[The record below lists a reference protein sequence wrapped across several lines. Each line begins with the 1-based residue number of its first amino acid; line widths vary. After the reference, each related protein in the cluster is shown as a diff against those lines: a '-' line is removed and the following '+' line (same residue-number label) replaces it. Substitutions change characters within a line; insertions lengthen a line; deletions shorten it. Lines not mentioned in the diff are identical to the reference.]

1 MSPAVLSLLSLV
13 AFLAYLQAGLFVFL
27 KNPSLSVNRWFL
39 VLTLTLALWSAGL
52 IVYDSKFAYFDG
64 FPLFLLSVV
73 GAILFPIALL
83 KYIAVQSGFAFKT
96 LFYKV
101 IIIVLVAGCFLLLV
115 FSFLNVEILAP
126 RLRNDSSTYN
136 PVFLW
141 LAVAYSTYLI
151 LALSAIIVFF
161 IEWRYRL
168 DSYLEKSQYKF
179 IRNALAVSF
188 LFGFI
193 VDILL
198 PQLGIIENLNIAHM
212 FGLVLVGFVTFG
224 VFHRRLFALTPEL
237 AAERVVMRAHKIIFF
252 CNPSG
257 WIFKTNPYTQSL
269 LQLSENELLGRSLAG
284 FFYDPLLILQTL
296 HQAKRQ
302 NESEVLETQLVAKS
316 GSNIPVKISFLFI
329 KDSFND
335 LLGIIVYGRDMR
347 EAIALENEIVTRMQ
361 LEKELQALREELEN
375 RVKEKTNELSIVHKK
390 LQFELAERL
399 HAEEK
404 IKADSEEKELLIG
417 EIHDRVKG
425 NMELIIALILAECA
439 TGRHASDTA
448 KLLELAQRVKTI
460 LLVHQNLYFSTRYS
474 QVDFS
479 HFVSCLVAELKQ
491 NAIKDK
497 NIIFSIDLKE
507 AFLSFE
513 SALPLGLIVNEL
525 VTNALVHGW
534 NHAGY
539 PKHPAEQPT
548 VWIQLYASEGEFTL
562 MVRDNGVGLQEDF
575 NLKMLETNG
584 LPLVDTLARDQIGG
598 SFTLQSDNGVLA
610 TVKFSEQ

>member
-1 MSPAVLSLLSLV
+1 MSPAILSILSV
-13 AFLAYLQAGLFVFL
+13 IAFLAYLQAGIFVFIR
-27 KNPSLSVNRWFL
+27 NPSVSVNRWFL

-52 IVYDSKFAYFDG
+52 IVYDNKLAYFGG
-64 FPLFLLSVV
+64 FPLFLLSVA
-73 GAILFPIALL
+73 GAMLFPIALL
-83 KYIAVQSGFAFKT
+83 KYFAVLSGFAVRT
-96 LFYKV
+96 LLYKV
-101 IIIVLVAGCFLLLV
+101 ILIVLIVACILLLI
-115 FSFLNVEILAP
+115 FSFLNTEILGA
-126 RLRNDSSTYN
+126 RLRNGSDTYN

-141 LAVAYSTYLI
+141 LAVAYFTYLI

-161 IEWRYRL
+161 IEWRHRL
-168 DSYLEKSQYKF
+168 DSNLEKSQYKF
-179 IRNALAVSF
+179 IRNALAASI

-198 PQLGIIENLNIAHM
+198 PQLGIIENLNIAHL
-212 FGLVLVGFVTFG
+212 FGLVLVGFLTFG
-224 VFHRRLFALTPEL
+224 VFYRRLFTLTPEL
-237 AAERVVMRAHKIIFF
+237 AAERVVMRSHKIIFF
-252 CNPSG
+252 CNPSS
-257 WIFKTNPYTQSL
+257 WIFKTNPYTQGL

-284 FFYDPLLILQTL
+284 FFSDPLLILQTL

-316 GSNIPVKISFLFI
+316 GSTIPVRISFLFI
-329 KDSFND
+329 KDAFTD
-335 LLGIIVYGRDMR
+335 LLGIIVYGQDMR
-347 EAIALENEIVTRMQ
+347 ETIALGNEIATRKQ
-361 LEKELQALREELEN
+361 LEKELHALSEELEN
-375 RVKEKTNELSIVHKK
+375 RVKEKTNELSFVHKK

-439 TGRHASDTA
+439 TGRHAADTA

-479 HFVSCLVAELKQ
+479 HFVSCLVADLKQ
-491 NAIKDK
+491 NAITDK
-497 NIIFSIDLKE
+497 NIIFLIDLQE

-525 VTNALVHGW
+525 VTNALVHAW

-539 PKHPAEQPT
+539 PKHSAEQPT
-548 VWIQLYASEGEFTL
+548 VWIQLYAADGEFTL
-562 MVRDNGVGLQEDF
+562 KVRDNGVGLQEDF
-575 NLKMLETNG
+575 NLKMIETNG
-584 LPLVDTLARDQIGG
+584 LPLVDILARDQIGG
-598 SFTLQSDNGVLA
+598 EFTLQSDNGVLA
-610 TVKFSEQ
+610 IVKFSEQ